1 MSALLDILHRDCDSE
16 GAKVAQAWDERQAR
30 EGFRRVLPDAATL
43 HYQLQ
48 AARAERDAALMRE
61 ADLQRQ
67 LDTLAGRN
75 ATPQAGCVFERLP
88 LGDASVLVEVELP
101 NEDHAGPIALNVL
114 LNGQWLNVDGCI
126 KDSVMLEWDE
136 QLAREMKHDAQ
147 CVAEADA
154 MAGVA

>member
-1 MSALLDILHRDCDSE
+1 MSALMHILHRDCDAE
-16 GAKVAQAWDERQAR
+16 GYRAAEAADEAQARRD
-30 EGFRRVLPDAATL
+30 FRPLLPPSPVL

-67 LDTLAGRN
+67 LDTLAGKN
-75 ATPQAGCVFERLP
+75 ATPQAGCVFARLP

-101 NEDHAGPIALNVL
+101 NEDHDGPIALNVL

-136 QLAREMKHDAQ
+136 QLAREMKHEAQ
-147 CVAEADA
+147 CAAEADA
-154 MAGVA
+154 MARAL